1 MRRDTLRSMTK
12 TATLSVLSLL
22 FLACAVHAQQ
32 PPVKEAGD
40 QAEESQ
46 AAAAKEVQKFG
57 FAFAQGDN
65 ADLKLREMPVLRY
78 TNPLRGDV
86 HSALYIWTHEGRPEV
101 IASVSSWYAPRRY
114 LGLAATSL
122 SLDKVVGTRDGQ
134 KIWQPQG
141 PGLVLRPVPDA
152 PPPAETP
159 AQRLRQM
166 GALARQFSAEYKR
179 EARYN
184 EGGPLRLMSQPL
196 YRYEVTK
203 GEVQDGA
210 LYALADG
217 TSPQLNLLI
226 ESRATKAGYEWQY
239 ALAPKNSVE
248 YRVFHN
254 DREVWHL
261 AQIAPPWP
269 NSKNPLNTYTVFPD
283 LQNEGRSQELAAQL
297 LKAIGSLPESS
308 PNR

>member
-1 MRRDTLRSMTK
+1 MLR
-12 TATLSVLSLL
+12 TANLSVLSFLL
-22 FLACAVHAQQ
+22 LELAVQAQE
-32 PPVKEAGD
+32 PPLKEASFD
-40 QAEESQ
+40 QAAESQ
-46 AAAAKEVQKFG
+46 EAAAKEVQKFR
-57 FAFAQGDN
+57 FAFADGDK
-65 ADLKLREMPVLRY
+65 DKLKLRETPVLRY

-101 IASVSSWYAPRRY
+101 ITSVNSWYSPRRY

-122 SLDKVVGTRDGQ
+122 SIDKVVGTRDGQ
-134 KIWQPQG
+134 EIWRPRG
-141 PGLVLRPVPDA
+141 PGLVFRPVSDA
-152 PPPAETP
+152 PSPAETP

-166 GALARQFSAEYKR
+166 GTLARQFSAEFKR
-179 EARYN
+179 EASYN

-203 GEVQDGA
+203 GDVQDGA

-226 ESRATKAGYEWQY
+226 ESRVTKAGYEWQY
-239 ALAPKNSVE
+239 ALAPNNSVE

-261 AQIAPPWP
+261 PQVAPPWP
-269 NSKNPLNTYTVFPD
+269 NSKNPLNSYTVFPD
-283 LQNEGRSQELAAQL
+283 LQNEGRSDALAEQL
-297 LKAIGSLPESS
+297 TKAIDSLPESS
-308 PNR
+308 PSR